1 MGNNNYF
8 YRCIGC
14 GRELDA
20 PYSACPFCGG
30 PVIIEYPEPRFRVD
44 KSKPGIWRYGS
55 LLPGFGETV
64 SHGEGLT
71 PISSVDGVLVK
82 NEKKNPTGT
91 YADRASAVI
100 ASYARST
107 GVRLIKT
114 EYIEA
119 FTQSLLYYLKGIAKV
134 RVLVRS
140 LDSLSMDDIVR
151 IYGMNNVDVTTK
163 DTSIGDEARIN
174 YLNPLTIEGLK
185 TIVFELYERGV
196 RAENIVVPVETGV
209 LAYSLVK
216 GLDDL
221 RRAGAE
227 PGYTVVAAVVK
238 GASVPEIV
246 KRHGVKVAEIE
257 AEEVL
262 DALGRLTKK
271 GFVTMP
277 ISAVSFAVA
286 RILGSSVAVLT
297 MGYKP
302 YRLYTGRGQ
311 LREEIIELLR
321 KKGRM
326 TAYEMWKER
335 QSYTLRAFYKVL
347 RGMEARGEV
356 CSEVEVRGARK
367 VKYFKLCGGLNS

>member
-14 GRELDA
+14 GRELGA

-30 PVIIEYPEPRFRVD
+30 PVIIEYSEPRFRVD
-44 KSKPGIWRYGS
+44 KSRPGIWRYGS

-71 PISSVDGVLVK
+71 AISSVDGVLVK

-107 GVRLIKT
+107 GVRLIAT

-163 DTSIGDEARIN
+163 YTSMGDEARIN

-185 TIVFELYERGV
+185 TIVFELYERRV
-196 RAENIVVPVETGV
+196 RVENIIVPVETGV

-262 DALGRLTKK
+262 DALGRLTRK

-321 KKGRM
+321 EKGRM

-347 RGMEARGEV
+347 RGMEARG
-356 CSEVEVRGARK
+356 ARK
-367 VKYFKLCGGLNS
+367 VKYFKLCGNSIAEPG